1 MDIFN
6 TQTIIWIIVAVLCL
20 AISEWLKSI
29 NGPFIIFIIAAIF
42 SFIASFITARVTV
55 EPPKAPTATQNTS
68 SNVATPTMASIPSAE
83 AGINEE
89 ELVKTAYAGILAP
102 ASDFLFPYSST
113 SYLSNSELNEVMESD
128 DRYAMRSIS
137 QRAINEIFARY
148 GYTFSGTSQT
158 SREAKN
164 LFEGKDWY
172 EEARK
177 RCVVQPGEQYK
188 LLENYF
194 NDYERSNIETINQW
208 QIEHNVPDLDE

>member
-1 MDIFN
+1 MDFLN
-6 TQTIIWIIVAVLCL
+6 PQTIILALL
-20 AISEWLKSI
+20 AALFYAISEWLKSI
-29 NGPFIIFIIAAIF
+29 NGRSPFILYIAAVFAVIG
-42 SFIASFITARVTV
+42 AITAARVTDA
-55 EPPKAPTATQNTS
+55 PPEDPTAT
-68 SNVATPTMASIPSAE
+68 VETPIPSAE
-83 AGINEE
+83 VGLNEE
-89 ELVKTAYAGILAP
+89 EMVKTAYAGILAP

-113 SYLSNSELNEVMESD
+113 SYLSNSELDEVMESD
-128 DRYAMRSIS
+128 DRYVMRSLS

-148 GYTFSGTSQT
+148 GYTFGGTSQT

-188 LLENYF
+188 LLKNYF
-194 NDYERSNIETINQW
+194 NEYERSNIEAINQW

>member
-1 MDIFN
+1 MDFFN
-6 TQTIIWIIVAVLCL
+6 TQTIIWILVTALCI
-20 AISEWLKSI
+20 AISEWLKAN
-29 NGPFIIFIIAAIF
+29 NGPFIIFYIAAIF
-42 SFIASFITARVTV
+42 AVIGSITAARVTDDPI
-55 EPPKAPTATQNTS
+55 EEQTAIVTTP
-68 SNVATPTMASIPSAE
+68 TPTMTALPSPE
-83 AGINEE
+83 VEISEE

-128 DRYAMRSIS
+128 DRYVMRSLS

-148 GYTFSGTSQT
+148 GYTFRGTSKT
-158 SREAKN
+158 SQEAKN

-177 RCVVQPGEQYK
+177 RCVVQPGEQDK
-188 LLENYF
+188 LLNDYF
-194 NDYERSNIETINQW
+194 NDYERSNIEAINQW

>member
-1 MDIFN
+1 MDFFN
-6 TQTIIWIIVAVLCL
+6 PQTIILLLLGILCL
-20 AISEWLKSI
+20 AISDWLRSI
-29 NGPFIIFIIAAIF
+29 KGPFIIFIIAAIF
-42 SFIASFITARVTV
+42 AFIASIITSIIAARVTA
-55 EPPKAPTATQNTS
+55 EYPQGPTATQNTS
-68 SNVATPTMASIPSAE
+68 TAE
-83 AGINEE
+83 VGINEE
-89 ELVKTAYAGILAP
+89 EMVKTAYAGILAP

-113 SYLSNSELNEVMESD
+113 SYLSNSELDEVMESD
-128 DRYAMRSIS
+128 DRYVMRSLS

-148 GYTFSGTSQT
+148 GYTFGGTSQT

-188 LLENYF
+188 LLKNYF
-194 NDYERSNIETINQW
+194 NEYERSNIEAINQW

>member
-1 MDIFN
+1 MDFLN
-6 TQTIIWIIVAVLCL
+6 PQTIILALVAALFI

-29 NGPFIIFIIAAIF
+29 NGRSPFILYIAAVFAVIG
-42 SFIASFITARVTV
+42 AITAARVTDA
-55 EPPKAPTATQNTS
+55 PPEDPTAT
-68 SNVATPTMASIPSAE
+68 VETPIPSAE
-83 AGINEE
+83 VGLNEE
-89 ELVKTAYAGILAP
+89 EMVKTAYAGILAP

-113 SYLSNSELNEVMESD
+113 SYLSNSELDEVMESD
-128 DRYAMRSIS
+128 DRYVMRSLS

-148 GYTFSGTSQT
+148 GYTFGGTSQT

-188 LLENYF
+188 LLKNYF
-194 NDYERSNIETINQW
+194 NEYERSNIEAINQW

>member
-1 MDIFN
+1 MDFLN
-6 TQTIIWIIVAVLCL
+6 PQTIILALVAALFI

-29 NGPFIIFIIAAIF
+29 NGRGPIILYIAAFFAVIG
-42 SFIASFITARVTV
+42 SITAARVTDA
-55 EPPKAPTATQNTS
+55 PPEDPTATVES
-68 SNVATPTMASIPSAE
+68 SIPSAE
-83 AGINEE
+83 VGMNEE
-89 ELVKTAYAGILAP
+89 EMVKTAYAGILAP

-113 SYLSNSELNEVMESD
+113 SYLSNSELDEVMESD
-128 DRYAMRSIS
+128 DRYVMRSLS

-148 GYTFSGTSQT
+148 GYTFDGTSQT

-188 LLENYF
+188 LLKNYF
-194 NDYERSNIETINQW
+194 NEYERSNIEAINQW

>member
-1 MDIFN
+1 MDFLN
-6 TQTIIWIIVAVLCL
+6 PQTIILALVAALFI

-29 NGPFIIFIIAAIF
+29 NGRSPFILYIAAFFAVIG
-42 SFIASFITARVTV
+42 SITAARVTDA
-55 EPPKAPTATQNTS
+55 PPEDPTAT
-68 SNVATPTMASIPSAE
+68 VETPIPSAE
-83 AGINEE
+83 VGLNEE
-89 ELVKTAYAGILAP
+89 EMVKTAYAGILAP

-113 SYLSNSELNEVMESD
+113 SYLSNSELDEVMESD
-128 DRYAMRSIS
+128 DRYVMRSLS

-148 GYTFSGTSQT
+148 GYTFGGTSQT

-188 LLENYF
+188 LLKNYF
-194 NDYERSNIETINQW
+194 NEYERSNIEAINQW